1 MGGFGGGAVTQIVQ
15 KTVIERVRGGLDNW
29 RHGLG
34 VFAFRDGSGCSA
46 IAVVTVA
53 VVGGRDRAIRAV
65 AVGFVCGG
73 AVVVIV
79 VIGVFVLSV
88 VRWCGRGCD
97 LWLTLF

>member
-1 MGGFGGGAVTQIVQ
+1 M
-15 KTVIERVRGGLDNW
+15 
-29 RHGLG
+29 G
-34 VFAFRDGSGCSA
+34 VFAFRDGSGCNA
-46 IAVVTVA
+46 FAVVTIAVVD
-53 VVGGRDRAIRAV
+53 GRDGTIDAV

-88 VRWCGRGCD
+88 VRCCGRGCD